1 MMLRYIMSFCLVFSL
16 LPMRA
21 QVIIDP
27 SMANQVVK
35 LSKDSTLDVS
45 RVECIYQ
52 HIVSDPVLERSEEW
66 YDILQL
72 GSLWSKY
79 MDYNEFRT
87 DSVLNTLDRK
97 KLTVEEYTNLYNLYF
112 PSRSA
117 NLLHNMKTGDIEVR
131 ERTMGDN
138 FVYQDS
144 VSIGWQLSDETKE
157 VCGQKCSKATCHF
170 RGRNWVAWYA
180 DVPVSL
186 GPWKFSGLPG
196 LILQLE
202 DDKREHVFRAI
213 ALRKGVSPIVLKE
226 KRYIPTTRQRY
237 EKVYRDERLN
247 PGTAL
252 LGSGRVVGNV
262 KPQGQSRLFYNPIEL
277 E

>member
-1 MMLRYIMSFCLVFSL
+1 MTLRYIMSFCLVFSL

-27 SMANQVVK
+27 SMANQIVK

-52 HIVSDPVLERSEEW
+52 YIVSDPVLERSEEW

-213 ALRKGVSPIVLKE
+213 ALRKGASPIVLKE